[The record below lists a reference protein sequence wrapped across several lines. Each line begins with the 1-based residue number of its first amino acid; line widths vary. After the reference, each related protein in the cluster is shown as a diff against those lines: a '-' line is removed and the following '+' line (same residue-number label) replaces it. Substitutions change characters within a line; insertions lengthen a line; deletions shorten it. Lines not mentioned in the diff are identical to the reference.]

1 MKERQKIIE
10 YDSPEKR
17 EQRERMLK
25 YERDLKVQLAGKPRT
40 DSGANVPKKKDEKAV
55 METIGKLYQAEQ
67 KKENV
72 ITKLRHEKELKECQ
86 ELKEK
91 PDINH
96 NYKLT
101 RSRTPVHLR
110 TNEELSEKFDEIL
123 RMKRDLEEKKQRE
136 VESECTFNPRT
147 SNMEPLSDPMHTV
160 EKLLKW
166 KQEKDL
172 ETIKRVALEANKED
186 ETFHPKINPKSRQLA
201 RNRRRSEEAIH
212 ERLVHLK
219 EKRDRAIEDIVIE
232 EQKKLF
238 NPNINKNSMK
248 ILERKKKI
256 LEGDGTEVVRQ
267 KFLVEET
274 DNAKYLRS
282 EQVKSPAK
290 DLLRLTI
297 QESRKL
303 RKERREKET
312 QPQPAKKNDQY
323 ANIKS
328 RYKALANQKPN
339 RASRSASKTRSRS
352 VKRASSKIPIGY
364 QSERKMAPV
373 TSGPSLRNSQA
384 AFRPSFA
391 QQQDLKRATSRSR
404 SKSARSLSR
413 SKSVGSRRRPSQSS
427 RQSRTPYNQLARSRE
442 FTDGEEEVEIVID
455 EDSPSRSASRKKQPF
470 SPKTSE
476 LPKRSSVPKI
486 KSTLDVRVSQLAKK
500 NAKEKLAVPNDRQPS
515 RKRNASPEA
524 EFEVEIGT
532 QSPREISPG
541 KSSQRS
547 ESAPKKSSLK
557 KQSRFESSQHE
568 GIFVQPNRHGR
579 NPYKQS
585 EPDQARSQKVV
596 SPKGSKIF
604 FQSQAEAPLP
614 PSPQEQPKRR
624 AEKTQKPKASPP
636 EIRWKQQLEGLDAS
650 SPAADP
656 KLVQSDPFAVLDRM
670 SASQQSGMGG
680 WSVEEVVGR
689 PLQQRQQQQQKEVH
703 KPRQELEDSRSSHIK
718 LEGHRDL
725 PDSPETPKY
734 PGDVQNNNSDR
745 DHVARQLKKLQIKE
759 VFTNMYFD

>member
-1 MKERQKIIE
+1 
-10 YDSPEKR
+10 
-17 EQRERMLK
+17 
-25 YERDLKVQLAGKPRT
+25 
-40 DSGANVPKKKDEKAV
+40 
-55 METIGKLYQAEQ
+55 METIGKLYQADK

-91 PDINH
+91 PDINT

-110 TNEELSEKFDEIL
+110 TNDELSEKFDEIL

-136 VESECTFNPRT
+136 VEFECTFNPRT
-147 SNMEPLSDPMHTV
+147 SNMEPLSDPMYTV

-186 ETFHPKINPKSRQLA
+186 ETFHPKINAKSRQLA

-248 ILERKKKI
+248 ILERKRKI

-274 DNAKYLRS
+274 ENAKYLRS

-303 RKERREKET
+303 RKERREKEVL
-312 QPQPAKKNDQY
+312 PQPAKKNEQY

-339 RASRSASKTRSRS
+339 RMSRSASKTRSRS
-352 VKRASSKIPIGY
+352 VKRTSSKIPVGY
-364 QSERKMAPV
+364 QSERKMLPMV
-373 TSGPSLRNSQA
+373 TSASLRNSQA

-391 QQQDLKRATSRSR
+391 QQQELKRVTSRSR

-455 EDSPSRSASRKKQPF
+455 EDSPSRSASRKKQPL
-470 SPKTSE
+470 SPKGSD

-500 NAKEKLAVPNDRQPS
+500 NAKEKVAVPNERKPS
-515 RKRNASPEA
+515 RKRQQSPEA

-532 QSPREISPG
+532 HSPRDLSPG

-547 ESAPKKSSLK
+547 ESAPRKSSLK
-557 KQSRFESSQHE
+557 KQSRFEGNQSE

-579 NPYKQS
+579 NPYRQS

-604 FQSQAEAPLP
+604 FQSQAEAPFP
-614 PSPQEQPKRR
+614 PSPLEQPKLRTDR
-624 AEKTQKPKASPP
+624 AQKAKVSPP
-636 EIRWKQQLEGLDAS
+636 EIRWKNQFEGLDDV
-650 SPAADP
+650 SPPADS
-656 KLVQSDPFAVLDRM
+656 KLQQSDPFAVLDKI
-670 SASQQSGMGG
+670 SPVQQSGLGG
-680 WSVEEVVGR
+680 WSVEETVGR
-689 PLQQRQQQQQKEVH
+689 PQKQKEPV
-703 KPRQELEDSRSSHIK
+703 KPITELEDSRSSHIK
-718 LEGHRDL
+718 LEGHRDQ
-725 PDSPETPKY
+725 PSSPETPKY
-734 PGDVQNNNSDR
+734 PGDQSAPSDR
-745 DHVARQLKKLQIKE
+745 DHIARQLKKLQIKE